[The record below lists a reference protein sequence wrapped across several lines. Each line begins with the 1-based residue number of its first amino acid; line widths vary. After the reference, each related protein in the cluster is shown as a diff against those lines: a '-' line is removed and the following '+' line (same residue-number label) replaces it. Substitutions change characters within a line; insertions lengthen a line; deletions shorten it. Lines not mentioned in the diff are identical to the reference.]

1 MKPLKTLN
9 TRLLVIL
16 MMTMVIIMGATYNVK
31 AQGIVVDDSV
41 PAGTTISGDGLFYGN
56 NVTISGTV
64 DGDVMAIGRDVVVD
78 GTVNGSLVVFG
89 ENLTI
94 NGEVGGTIYSAA
106 VQLVYGPQASSNRNL
121 YFAGF
126 SLNTEE
132 GSTVGRDL
140 YAASLGAQFAG
151 TVEGEVQAIIGPAE
165 FFYLLMDRIDSS
177 GLFSYSPSFGP
188 NGAQF
193 VLRSHPGAGLLG
205 MSSISTTGF
214 QPVLA
219 IVTSNG
225 LQQSTGVDWP
235 VVGEWFLERLR
246 ELMTLFIFGLLGLWL
261 IPQVIPGSAEKLRAK
276 PLPSTGWGVLAL
288 VIAFNL
294 MGVVFLLA
302 FIIIAIGLFLGF
314 ATLWQLAWAFMAIG
328 IFSLGLAATIF
339 ALFVLY
345 FSKAIVAYFI
355 GNLILTRL
363 APKTTRYKALSLLL
377 GLLIYVLLAAVPI
390 LGWVIGLGFTALGL
404 GAAWLYYRNTR
415 KKALEAGD
423 ETTPEITSEEP
434 VISDTPSEAIEQS

>member
-1 MKPLKTLN
+1 MKSFKYIN
-9 TRLLVIL
+9 ARLLVIL
-16 MMTMVIIMGATYNVK
+16 VMTLVIVLSATHNVK
-31 AQGIVVDDSV
+31 AQGIVVGDTV
-41 PAGTTISGDGLFYGN
+41 AAGTTISGDGFFYGN

-64 DGDVMAIGRDVVVD
+64 DGDVMAIGREVVID
-78 GTVNGSLVVFG
+78 GTVNGSLVVLG

-106 VQLVYGPQASSNRNL
+106 VQLVYGSEANSDRNL

-132 GSTVGRDL
+132 GSIVGRDL

-165 FFYLLMDRIDSS
+165 FFYLIMDRIDTS
-177 GLFSYSPSFGP
+177 GLLSYSPSFAP
-188 NGAQF
+188 NGALF
-193 VLRSHPGAGLLG
+193 ASGSHPGAGLLG
-205 MSSISTTGF
+205 MSSIGTTSL
-214 QPVLA
+214 QPALA
-219 IVTSNG
+219 IMTGNEH
-225 LQQSTGVDWP
+225 QSTGVDWP

-246 ELMTLFIFGLLGLWL
+246 ELVTLFVFGLLGLWL
-261 IPQVIPGSAEKLRAK
+261 IPQVIPGSADKLRAN
-276 PLPSTGWGVLAL
+276 PLPSTGWGLLAL

-294 MGVVFLLA
+294 LGVVLLIA
-302 FIIIAIGLFLGF
+302 FIIVTIGLFLGF
-314 ATLWQLAWAFMAIG
+314 ATLWELAWAFMALG

-363 APKTTRYKALSLLL
+363 APKTTKYKALSLLL
-377 GLLIYVLLAAVPI
+377 GLVIYVLLAAVPI

-415 KKALEAGD
+415 KTALEAED
-423 ETTPEITSEEP
+423 EATPEIKSEEAA
-434 VISDTPSEAIEQS
+434 ISDASSEVIEQG